1 MSTIANW
8 PAGERPRERLLA
20 HGAHALTDAELI
32 AVVLGAGNAQASAL
46 DVARD
51 LLGQHRS
58 LSALVGEPLAKLA
71 GAAGV
76 GPAWPGIGWCRSRKG
91 DCCDAVAPS
100 ILGIH

>member
-1 MSTIANW
+1 MSSIAHW

-32 AVVLGAGNAQASAL
+32 AVVLGAAGNAKASAL

-51 LLGQHRS
+51 LLGRHRS
-58 LSALVGEPLAKLA
+58 LSSLFGEPLAKLA

-76 GPAWPGIGWCRSRKG
+76 GPG
-91 DCCDAVAPS
+91 VAGHRVVS
-100 ILGIH
+100 FAERGLI